1 MRRLAGRFIRP
12 LHANQLR
19 SARTGEVENQTR
31 KKKQRGACA
40 PRCIPPGR
48 TRTNELHVLASY
60 ISLELMN
67 RELLLG
73 DNIFHQ
79 IAD

>member
-1 MRRLAGRFIRP
+1 MHTQRHKQKHKQQKHNAAFIRRVAS
-12 LHANQLR
+12 L
-19 SARTGEVENQTR
+19 
-31 KKKQRGACA
+31 
-40 PRCIPPGR
+40 PGK
-48 TRTNELHVLASY
+48 LHVLASY

>member
-1 MRRLAGRFIRP
+1 MTHAALTRCTRSGTNKNTNNKKHNAAFIRRVAS
-12 LHANQLR
+12 L
-19 SARTGEVENQTR
+19 
-31 KKKQRGACA
+31 
-40 PRCIPPGR
+40 PGK
-48 TRTNELHVLASY
+48 LHVLASY